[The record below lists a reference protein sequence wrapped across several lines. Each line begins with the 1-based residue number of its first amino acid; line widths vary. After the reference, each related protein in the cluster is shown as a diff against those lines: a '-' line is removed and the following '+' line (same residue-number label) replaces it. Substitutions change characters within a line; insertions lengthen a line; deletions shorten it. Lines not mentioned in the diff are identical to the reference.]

1 MSRPVT
7 IVRSRVRRFAERV
20 LTLLR
25 DRRGVSA
32 VEFALLLPLMM
43 ALYLGGT
50 EISQAISIS
59 RKVTLT
65 ARTVADLVSRVTSTS
80 TSDLQNSLNAA
91 VAVMAPYKPT
101 PMSVTISQVY
111 IDDQGRATID
121 WSCAYQGTAHQAQS
135 PVTLPNSMV
144 IPSSYLIWGESRY
157 NFTPQIGYVITGTL
171 QLKDQIYMVPR
182 MSSAVTF
189 KPPNCP
195 SFS

>member
-1 MSRPVT
+1 MSRPT
-7 IVRSRVRRFAERV
+7 PLVRSRVRRFAERV
-20 LTLLR
+20 LTLAR

-32 VEFALLLPLMM
+32 VEFALLLPLMV

-91 VAVMAPYKPT
+91 VAVMAPYQPALMT
-101 PMSVTISQVY
+101 VTISQIY
-111 IDDQGRATID
+111 IDSQGRATID
-121 WSCAYQGTAHQAQS
+121 WSCSYQGTARQAQS
-135 PVTLPNSMV
+135 PVTLPNSV
-144 IPSSYLIWGESRY
+144 VNPSSYLVWGESQY

-189 KPPNCP
+189 KPANCP
-195 SFS
+195 TFS